1 MVNYEQMLSNKLYEH
16 YVSTGERECSLNPTN
31 GDEVAYY
38 DNALSNL
45 EAEGLIT
52 ILYESSILY
61 RIRIEDTL
69 IHKMK

>member
-31 GDEVAYY
+31 GDEVVYY

>member
-1 MVNYEQMLSNKLYEH
+1 MVNYEQLLSNKLYEH
-16 YVSTGERECSLNPTN
+16 YVSSGEREYSLNPTN
-31 GDEVAYY
+31 GDEIVYY

-52 ILYESSILY
+52 MLYESAILY
-61 RIRIEDTL
+61 RVRIEDTL

>member
-31 GDEVAYY
+31 GDEVAY
-38 DNALSNL
+38 NVLSNL

>member
-31 GDEVAYY
+31 GDEVVYY
-38 DNALSNL
+38 DNVLSNL